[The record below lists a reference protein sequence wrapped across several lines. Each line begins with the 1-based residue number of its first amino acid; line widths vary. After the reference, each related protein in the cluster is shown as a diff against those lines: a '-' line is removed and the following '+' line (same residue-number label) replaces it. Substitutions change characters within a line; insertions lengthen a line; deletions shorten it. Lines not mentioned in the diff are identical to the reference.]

1 MRVKQR
7 AIKNVLKYA
16 VMFLISL
23 TIIIPIWD
31 MVINSFK
38 TPQEAAIP
46 TIQLPSE
53 WQIAE
58 NYLKVIEK
66 GKLIRSFKNSVL
78 ITSLSTA
85 SVVTIAT
92 MAAYVFGRRKEKK
105 IRFVFFLFLM
115 GIIVPPSI
123 IISTLL
129 LKYMNL
135 LGTFVGMILYNTAT
149 WCPLP
154 IFILTSF
161 MVTVPKELEEAAFI
175 DGAGPGGIF
184 SNVTLPLLKPAIATT
199 GIWVTLKIWNDFLFP
214 IYILAGKTK
223 KYTMVLSLYFFR
235 GQFYTA
241 WNLVFADLVLIS
253 IPVTVAFLFAQRH
266 IVRGLTAGA
275 IKG

>member
-1 MRVKQR
+1 MKRKTIKKIVKYT
-7 AIKNVLKYA
+7 VLFIIA
-16 VMFLISL
+16 MG
-23 TIIIPIWD
+23 IIIPLWD

-38 TPQEAAIP
+38 TSEEAAIP
-46 TIQLPSE
+46 TIALPTE
-53 WQIAE
+53 WQIVE
-58 NYLKVIEK
+58 NYVKVIEK
-66 GKLIRSFKNSVL
+66 GKLINSFKNSVL
-78 ITSLSTA
+78 ITALSTTGI
-85 SVVTIAT
+85 VTMST
-92 MAAYVFGRRKEKK
+92 MAAFVFGRRKERN

-115 GIIVPPSI
+115 GIITPPSI

-129 LKYMNL
+129 LKNLGL
-135 LGTFVGMILYNTAT
+135 LGTYAGMVLYNMAT

-161 MVTVPKELEEAAFI
+161 IITVPKELEEAAFI
-175 DGAGPGGIF
+175 DGAGPSGIF
-184 SNVTLPLLKPAIATT
+184 TNVTLPLMKPAIATT

-214 IYILAGKTK
+214 IYILAGKTH

-253 IPVTVAFLFAQRH
+253 IPVTIAFLFAQRH

-275 IKG
+275 LKG